1 MRRLLGA
8 LLVLAMALGVACGGG
23 GGGGNPLEQSAATVN
38 GEKIPSDDIQEDLA
52 AFKETAEYKQ
62 LAQQQGADAISRQF
76 EQITLAR
83 LVRRAVLVPVAQE
96 MGVEVTDEEID
107 QQLEQVKAQ
116 LPDEEAFDKALEE
129 RGFTLDEV
137 KALFHDQLLEQKL
150 QEKVTAGSGPSPE
163 RLRQEYEAD
172 PAAFDETHY
181 QHILVKKESSAR
193 DLAAQLQEAPEGK
206 VDSLFPQLAKKF
218 SQDPS
223 AAENSGDLGFLPAG
237 QLVPEFEQA
246 GAKLDVGEV
255 SQPVQTEFGFH
266 VIRVTGRRSLTFE
279 EAKPQL
285 EQALGASEGEAAWMS
300 FVKKA
305 YEDADVAINPRF
317 GELDLDTQQIVNPG
331 AESVPGAEDPEE

>member
-8 LLVLAMALGVACGGG
+8 LLVLAMAVGVACGGG

-38 GEKIPSDDIQEDLA
+38 GEKIPADQIQQELA
-52 AFKETAEYKQ
+52 AFKKTAEYKQ
-62 LAQQQGADAISRQF
+62 LAEQQGADAISRQF
-76 EQITLAR
+76 EQVTLAR
-83 LVRRAVLVPVAQE
+83 LVRRAVLVPVAEQ
-96 MGVEVTDEEID
+96 MGIEVSDEAID
-107 QQLEQVKAQ
+107 QQIEQVKAQ
-116 LPDEEAFDKALEE
+116 LPSEEAFDKALEE

-150 QEKVTAGSGPSPE
+150 QQKVTADSGPTE
-163 RLRQEYEAD
+163 GRLREEYEAD

-181 QHILVKKESSAR
+181 QHILVKKESTAQ
-193 DLAAQLQEAPEGK
+193 DLSAQLQKAPDGK

-218 SQDPS
+218 SEDPS

-246 GAKLDVGEV
+246 AAKLDVGEV
-255 SQPVQTEFGFH
+255 SAPVQTEFGFH
-266 VIRVTGRRSLTFE
+266 VIRVTGRRSLSFE

-285 EQALGASEGEAAWMS
+285 EQELGASEGEAAWMS

-305 YEDADVAINPRF
+305 YEDANVQINPRF

-331 AESVPGAEDPEE
+331 AESVPGAEAPQE